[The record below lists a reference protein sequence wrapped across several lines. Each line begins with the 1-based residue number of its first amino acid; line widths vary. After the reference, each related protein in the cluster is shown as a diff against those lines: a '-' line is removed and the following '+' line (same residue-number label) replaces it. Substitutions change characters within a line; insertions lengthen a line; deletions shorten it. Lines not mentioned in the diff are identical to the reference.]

1 MKNTVIALL
10 LAAAGQLAAAHGVP
24 TPSHGG
30 MIRTDGETWVEL
42 VIRGSAV
49 EVYVQDD
56 GDDMPTAQMSGKIA
70 LVKNGAKTEFPLKPV
85 GGNKFDGTAAGLAA
99 GTRVLTVL
107 TLADKKTTVSA
118 AFDLK

>member
-1 MKNTVIALL
+1 MRKTVIALM
-10 LAAAGQLAAAHGVP
+10 LAAASQLAPAHGVA

-42 VIRGSAV
+42 VIHGNAV

-56 GDDMPTAQMSGKIA
+56 GDDMPTADMTGKIA
-70 LVKNGAKTEFPLKPV
+70 LVKDGAKSEFPLKPA
-85 GGNKFDGTAAGLAA
+85 GGNKFEGKAAGLAA